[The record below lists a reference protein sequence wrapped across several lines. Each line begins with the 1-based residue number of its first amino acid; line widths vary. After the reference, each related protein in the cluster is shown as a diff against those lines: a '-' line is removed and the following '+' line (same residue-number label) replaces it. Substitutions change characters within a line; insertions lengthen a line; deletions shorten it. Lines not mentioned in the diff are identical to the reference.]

1 MLRKSLSKLGKVVLF
16 VTFTF
21 ILSGVLC
28 ASAFLLYAKYSPE
41 LSIDEFCSIA
51 RSQDRTTKL
60 YYMEYTDKA
69 SRSGTAVE
77 LESEALYGEQNREW
91 VKYSDIPKNLINA
104 FVAIEDHRF
113 YEHEGI
119 DIKRTA
125 GAVIGFI
132 TGRSSYG
139 GSTITQQLIKNVTG
153 NDDYSVSRK
162 VKEMIRAAKLDK
174 VLSKDEIMELYL
186 NTIYLS
192 ERCYG
197 VGSAAERFFGKEPS
211 ELTLSECCALACI
224 PQSPTK
230 WNPAVNPENNKA
242 RRLTILARM
251 LELGYISKEEYDQ
264 ASDEELNVLE
274 KGASERAENRIY
286 SWYTESV
293 IDECIELL
301 LEKGISATPQ
311 TAQKLLYTGGLSVV
325 TAQNPKM
332 QREIEKYFASEHNF
346 YTPGLLIHPECSM
359 VIIDPANGDILA
371 LRGAVGEKKA
381 NRHLNY
387 ATATER
393 SPGSSIKPLSVYAPA
408 IDKGLITYGSV
419 YDDTPVK
426 FLSGGA
432 GTRPWPNNYP
442 HGFRGLTTVRDAVAR
457 SVNTVAVKILSDV
470 GEENS
475 FDLLYNG
482 MNMKTLV
489 RSSEKGGRTYTDI
502 AASPLAL
509 GQLTVGV
516 SVKTLTAGY
525 TALSNGG
532 LYSSPRTVIKILDA
546 DGNVLIDNSGEPT
559 RLFSPQTATIMTK
572 LLQGVTSVGTANA
585 MTLKRK
591 VDCAGK
597 TGTTNNDC
605 DRWFVGYTPDLL
617 AGVWFGYP
625 TPKNLEGF
633 PTSPSPALKT
643 FDAVMNL
650 VNTKECLGKAPAKRF
665 SDAAGVITARYCRD
679 SGKLAT
685 SACRCDPRG
694 ARTETGYFTASTAPK
709 TYCDTHVLV
718 KYDVINHGIAGPD
731 CPEENCKYVGLLNV
745 KRSFP
750 SEVTVSDAQYVYRK
764 LPAGSP
770 PCMIAEKPFFYNLI
784 PKGSYVGKSSSR
796 FPYNAY
802 CYTCYLR
809 SIAPPPEEDYEDVD
823 VKEQQKKKE
832 EDLWE

>member
-1 MLRKSLSKLGKVVLF
+1 MKGKKKMLKKTVSKIGRISLFLSLTF
-16 VTFTF
+16 V
-21 ILSGVLC
+21 LSGIIC
-28 ASAFLLYAKYSPE
+28 ISAFMLYAKYSKE
-41 LSIDEFCSIA
+41 LSISEFCTLA
-51 RSQDRTTKL
+51 KSQDQTTKL

-91 VKYSDIPKNLINA
+91 VKYSHIPRNLINA

-113 YEHEGI
+113 YEHDGI

-125 GAVIGFI
+125 GAIIGFI
-132 TGRSSYG
+132 TGKSSFG

-162 VKEMIRAAKLDK
+162 VKEMIRAAKLDRA
-174 VLSKDEIMELYL
+174 LSKDEIMELYL

-197 VGSAAERFFGKEPS
+197 IGSASERFFGKEPS
-211 ELTLSECCALACI
+211 ELTLAECCALACI

-230 WNPAVNPENNKA
+230 WSPSINPENNKS
-242 RRLTILARM
+242 RRLTVLSRM
-251 LELGYISKEEYDQ
+251 LELEYISDEEYDQ
-264 ASDEELNVLE
+264 AISEEVIVLE
-274 KGASERAENRIY
+274 KDASERSENRIY

-301 LEKGISATPQ
+301 IEHKLATTTQ
-311 TAQKLLYTGGLSVV
+311 TAQKLLYTGGLSVI

-332 QREIEKYFASEHNF
+332 QNEIEKYFSAEHNF
-346 YTPGLLIHPECSM
+346 YTPGMLIHPECSM

-371 LRGAVGEKKA
+371 LCGAVGEKKA

-408 IDKGLITYGSV
+408 LDRGIITYGSV
-419 YDDTPVK
+419 YDDTPVE
-426 FLSGGA
+426 FLSSGS
-432 GTRPWPNNYP
+432 RPWPNNYP
-442 HGFRGLTTVRDAVAR
+442 NGFRGLTTVRDAVAR

-475 FDLLYNG
+475 FDLLYSG

-489 RSSEKGGRTYTDI
+489 RSAEKGGRTYTDI

-525 TALSNGG
+525 TALANGG
-532 LYSSPRTVIKILDA
+532 LYSAPRTVIKILDA
-546 DGNVLIDNSGEPT
+546 EGNVLIDNSGEST
-559 RLFSPQTATIMTK
+559 RLFTPQTATIMTK
-572 LLQGVTSVGTANA
+572 LLQGVTSGGTANA
-585 MTLKRK
+585 MTLKK
-591 VDCAGK
+591 TVDCAGK

-625 TPKNLEGF
+625 TPKILDGF

-643 FDAVMNL
+643 FDAVMKL
-650 VNTKECLGKAPAKRF
+650 VNTEDCLGRSPAKRF
-665 SDAAGVITARYCRD
+665 SDAEGIITARYCRD

-685 SACRCDPRG
+685 SACLCDPRG
-694 ARTETGYFTASTAPK
+694 KRTETGYFTTSTAPK
-709 TYCDTHVLV
+709 TYCDTHVMV
-718 KYDVINHGIAGPD
+718 KYDVINHGVAGAD
-731 CPEENCKYVGLLNV
+731 CPEENCKLIGMLNV
-745 KRSFP
+745 NRSFP
-750 SEVTVSDAQYVYRK
+750 RDITISDAQYVYRR
-764 LPAGSP
+764 LPSGTP
-770 PCMIAEKPFFYNLI
+770 PCMQADKPFFYNSLS
-784 PKGSYVGKSSSR
+784 KGHYAGRSSSKLQ
-796 FPYNAY
+796 FNAY
-802 CYTCYLR
+802 CYECYLR
-809 SIAPPPEEDYEDVD
+809 SIAPPEEENYEDI
-823 VKEQQKKKE
+823 ESPPT
-832 EDLWE
+832 EDS